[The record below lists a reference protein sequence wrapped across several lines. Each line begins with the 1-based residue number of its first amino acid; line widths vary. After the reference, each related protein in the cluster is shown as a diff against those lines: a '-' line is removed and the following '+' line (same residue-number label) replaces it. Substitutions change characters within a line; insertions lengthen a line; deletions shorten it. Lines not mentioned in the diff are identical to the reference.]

1 MIGLKRIQVRG
12 SLTNFVRNW
21 LPAKILRRFCGFC
34 KLKADNFHS
43 SCIDFKH
50 RIRRYSTSSGTV
62 YCSIC
67 SPQIYVS
74 QQLCARGGN
83 FVIGLININKYTS
96 ASENV
101 HLCLRKNRRLG
112 HISVATGRIPSLFC
126 ALNLYQV

>member
-101 HLCLRKNRRLG
+101 HLCLRPVDWVTLVSLLVEYLLY
-112 HISVATGRIPSLFC
+112 SVL
-126 ALNLYQV
+126 